1 MVRHL
6 VMGICL
12 IGMAVSGAGTARAQT
27 YPHKPIRVIT
37 AEAGGGLDVA
47 ARIVAH
53 ALTNNLGQQIVVDN
67 RGGAS
72 GAIAIA
78 TAARAPSDGY
88 TLLLYS
94 NAIWVLPFLRSNV
107 GYDPVNDF
115 SPITLAASSPNI
127 LVTHPSLTASSVK
140 DLITLLK
147 ARPGGISYASGGP
160 GSTPHLAAELFKSM
174 AGVDIVH
181 VPYKGSGPG
190 INDLIAGHVH
200 MMFPVAASVMPHVK
214 SGRLRALAV
223 TSSKPSLLV
232 PDLPT
237 MAAAG
242 LPGYESIQM
251 FGIYAPARTPRTII
265 SRLNQE
271 LLRVLGNADV
281 KNRFFNAG
289 AEVVGSSPEQL
300 VAAVKSDMTRVGKV
314 IKDAGIRAE

>member
-6 VMGICL
+6 VMGISL
-12 IGMAVSGAGTARAQT
+12 IGMAISGAGTARAQP
-27 YPHKPIRVIT
+27 YPHKPVRVIT

-47 ARIVAH
+47 ARIIAPG
-53 ALTNNLGQQIVVDN
+53 LTNHLGQQVVVDN

-78 TAARAPSDGY
+78 TAARALSDGY

-127 LVTHPSLTASSVK
+127 LVAHPSLTAGSVK

-147 ARPGGISYASGGP
+147 ARPGAVSYASGGP

-200 MMFPVAASVMPHVK
+200 MMFPVAASVMPQ
-214 SGRLRALAV
+214 
-223 TSSKPSLLV
+223 KPSRS
-232 PDLPT
+232 
-237 MAAAG
+237 A
-242 LPGYESIQM
+242 S
-251 FGIYAPARTPRTII
+251 
-265 SRLNQE
+265 
-271 LLRVLGNADV
+271 
-281 KNRFFNAG
+281 
-289 AEVVGSSPEQL
+289 
-300 VAAVKSDMTRVGKV
+300 AAVMR
-314 IKDAGIRAE
+314 

>member
-1 MVRHL
+1 MISDYL
-6 VMGICL
+6 
-12 IGMAVSGAGTARAQT
+12 AGTVAALLVVGAPAIAQDA
-27 YPHKPIRVIT
+27 YPVKPIRVIT

-47 ARIVAH
+47 ARIIAQG
-53 ALTNNLGQQIVVDN
+53 LTHNLGQQVVVDN

-78 TAARAPSDGY
+78 TAARALSDGY

-94 NAIWVLPFLRSNV
+94 NALWVLPFLRSNV

-115 SPITLAASSPNI
+115 SPVTLAASSPNI
-127 LVTHPSLTASSVK
+127 LVTHPSLAAGSVK

-147 ARPGGISYASGGP
+147 GRPGGVSYASGGP

-181 VPYKGSGPG
+181 VPYKGSGPAM
-190 INDLIAGHVH
+190 NDLIAGHVQ

-223 TSSKPSLLV
+223 TSSKPSSLV

-237 MAAAG
+237 MTAAG

-265 SRLNQE
+265 NRLNQE
-271 LLRVLGNADV
+271 LLRVLGSAEV
-281 KNRFFNAG
+281 KNRLFIAG
-289 AEVVGSSPEQL
+289 AEVVGSSPEQM